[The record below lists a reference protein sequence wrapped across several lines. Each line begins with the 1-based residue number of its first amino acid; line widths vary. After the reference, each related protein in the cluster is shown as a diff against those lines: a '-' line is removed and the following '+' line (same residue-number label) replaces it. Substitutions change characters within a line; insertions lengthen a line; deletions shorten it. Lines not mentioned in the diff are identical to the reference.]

1 MAINNVTTNTKPE
14 KGITYSAITD
24 SSVDWTGVTNS
35 TYFYDKATDLP
46 YYKNSSGTVVSLFEE
61 GGGGTDT
68 FVTGGTYSGSTIILN
83 RNDGNAVNVTGI
95 TSNNISNADLTLDAN
110 RVLNLDNNTLKFEGG
125 QTYIDSGSF
134 NPLVIN
140 RKGSGTLG
148 NGIDFNAYNSSN
160 AETNFA
166 RIIQVA
172 TDVTAGSED
181 GGLWLRTM
189 IGGTLRT
196 PVRLDNRELLIDAT
210 NFTDNSF
217 RVLDGSTE
225 CLRVTTSKQ
234 TYIESGSFIPLVI
247 NRKGPG
253 NQGNGIDFN
262 AYNSSNVEHNF
273 ARVIQ
278 VATDTTAGSEDGG
291 LWLRVS
297 DNGNITTKVQIES
310 DTTEVLNKT
319 LLSKDAIVK
328 GSDNSAS
335 TSGFKVTD
343 INNNSL
349 LDIKNNGATLITEK
363 LELSTTTD
371 GFLMPRLTTAQ
382 KNAISSPDTNLMVFD
397 TDLSSLQR
405 YNGTAWVAMAAGYG
419 VIEVIKDSDNGNP
432 TFYSD
437 LQSALETCKTAG
449 SSNTINIYSN
459 ITITSAIN
467 INRGGSGVGNGYQYK
482 NLTIDFNG
490 FTLTNNEADSSYCFD
505 VSFGN
510 VASENRQITFKNGI
524 VNRTSGTGTHYSLH
538 CYETEND
545 GRLLMDNMRWY
556 CENSNTI
563 RLKIDALDDNIN
575 SFGGSQFI
583 SDGGYTL
590 YSGGYNSQNFNCLGN
605 SSVGALIVIGS
616 RLINFTTRNAST
628 GIALQLGGG
637 AEVSHFDSKSGEG
650 VGVYCTDDF
659 QGVANNFYV
668 ETTTG
673 DGIETR
679 GTNQNYKLK
688 ITNFE
693 VRCGDGFAIANGHT
707 NSIFSNYLVS
717 NNSATKQTIIGGGTT
732 THSNGTAV
740 NYGSGRAVKD
750 ANPSSLVYNNMTFI
764 SKGGIAC
771 EAYSDNA
778 ANNVFFYSCLFD
790 SQWNDVGGH
799 ALIIGLSAG
808 SANFSNCNF
817 KVSNASANCINAT
830 ASRAISVS
838 NSNFNGSATPINS
851 NITLNHLESDAFG
864 NVTT

>member
-1 MAINNVTTNTKPE
+1 MAVTIIDNSYPQE
-14 KGITYSAITD
+14 RGIKYTRITD
-24 SSVDWTGVTNS
+24 SSSDWTNVPNS
-35 TYFYDKATDLP
+35 TYFYDLGDGLLHFR
-46 YYKNSSGTVVSLFEE
+46 NSSGDYLEVFSEAGVSSNLYTANGTLTGDRTVSLDSNKLTVNPTTGTTTSLNGCNVSIKTPMGVKGLSNNGTNAFTIFDINENFLWIFKDNGDATSE
-61 GGGGTDT
+61 NGKLAIGAASNPYSTDFFVKGKTYLQAKNAGSAIFGGWVKSDGANITAVYEDGT
-68 FVTGGTYSGSTIILN
+68 FV
-83 RNDGNAVNVTGI
+83 
-95 TSNNISNADLTLDAN
+95 
-110 RVLNLDNNTLKFEGG
+110 
-125 QTYIDSGSF
+125 
-134 NPLVIN
+134 
-140 RKGSGTLG
+140 
-148 NGIDFNAYNSSN
+148 
-160 AETNFA
+160 
-166 RIIQVA
+166 
-172 TDVTAGSED
+172 
-181 GGLWLRTM
+181 
-189 IGGTLRT
+189 IGGYLK
-196 PVRLDNRELLIDAT
+196 I
-210 NFTDNSF
+210 
-217 RVLDGSTE
+217 GTE
-225 CLRVTTSKQ
+225 DISL
-234 TYIESGSFIPLVI
+234 
-247 NRKGPG
+247 
-253 NQGNGIDFN
+253 QGN
-262 AYNSSNVEHNF
+262 
-273 ARVIQ
+273 
-278 VATDTTAGSEDGG
+278 
-291 LWLRVS
+291 
-297 DNGNITTKVQIES
+297 
-310 DTTEVLNKT
+310 
-319 LLSKDAIVK
+319 
-328 GSDNSAS
+328 
-335 TSGFKVTD
+335 
-343 INNNSL
+343 
-349 LDIKNNGATLITEK
+349 TLITKK

-405 YNGTAWVAMAAGYG
+405 YNGTVWVAMAAGYG
-419 VIEVIKDSDNGNP
+419 IIEVIRDSDNGNP

-459 ITITSAIN
+459 ITITSSIN

-490 FTLTNNEADSSYCFD
+490 FTLTNNETDSSYCFD

-510 VASENRQITFKNGI
+510 IASENRQITFKNGI
-524 VNRTSGTGTHYSLH
+524 VNRTSGTGTHYTLH

-616 RLINFTTRNAST
+616 RLINFTTRNTST

-693 VRCGDGFAIANGHT
+693 VRCGDGFAIANGHK

-717 NNSATKQTIIGGGTT
+717 NNSATKQTIIGGAVT
-732 THSNGTAV
+732 THSNGTAI

-830 ASRAISVS
+830 ASRTISVS

-851 NITLNHLESDAFG
+851 NITLNYLESDAYG